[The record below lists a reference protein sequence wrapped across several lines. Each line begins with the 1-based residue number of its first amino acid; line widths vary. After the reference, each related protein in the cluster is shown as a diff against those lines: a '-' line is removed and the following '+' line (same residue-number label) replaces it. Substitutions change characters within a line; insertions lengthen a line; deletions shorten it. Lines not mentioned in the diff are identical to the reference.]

1 MLKQKNLEVFRGLSQ
16 KVLQARHNLA
26 KAQAGFLAFGGNA
39 ECHCREK
46 ECLHLFISISSAE
59 ENFLKQKSRNKWLNL
74 RDGNNAFFH
83 NLVKVR
89 NSSNLIKML
98 KDANG
103 NCVQDVQML
112 GTPPT
117 LSRC

>member
-1 MLKQKNLEVFRGLSQ
+1 
-16 KVLQARHNLA
+16 
-26 KAQAGFLAFGGNA
+26 
-39 ECHCREK
+39 
-46 ECLHLFISISSAE
+46 
-59 ENFLKQKSRNKWLNL
+59 
-74 RDGNNAFFH
+74 
-83 NLVKVR
+83 VR